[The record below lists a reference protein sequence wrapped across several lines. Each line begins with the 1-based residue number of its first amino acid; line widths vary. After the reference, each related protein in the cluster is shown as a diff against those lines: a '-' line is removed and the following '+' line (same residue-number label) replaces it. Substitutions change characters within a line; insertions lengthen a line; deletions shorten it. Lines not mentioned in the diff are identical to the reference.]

1 VIVNDLQ
8 VRLFEINKST
18 VADALLGA
26 GINMRKTQPRLGMA
40 LTVVVNG
47 KLKIIKGG
55 RGQAA
60 VVKLNGE
67 EVTIDSPVKN
77 EDVIQFIPA
86 EDGPDARGFIYD
98 VVPQIMSLSVTVN
111 GEDMAINPVIT
122 MNSQLATY
130 YDELV
135 DNARINYYLPKTGAE
150 IMEIAGF
157 TDNDHTIYVNERIVD
172 VMSEIEDGDD
182 IIIENIAGSA
192 EQNGQEA
199 AKSELAGVST
209 GLVSAT
215 EEETEKDG
223 DSGSETNEHMT
234 ATENHSKSS
243 NEVIDSSGSVPGIT
257 VVYVNQERVEIP
269 RENII
274 LTDILTRVSFPL
286 IPPKV
291 GSKLVLQVNG
301 ISAEFTTPLKW
312 GDNVI
317 LEWV

>member
-1 VIVNDLQ
+1 
-8 VRLFEINKST
+8 
-18 VADALLGA
+18 
-26 GINMRKTQPRLGMA
+26 
-40 LTVVVNG
+40 
-47 KLKIIKGG
+47 
-55 RGQAA
+55 
-60 VVKLNGE
+60 
-67 EVTIDSPVKN
+67 
-77 EDVIQFIPA
+77 
-86 EDGPDARGFIYD
+86 
-98 VVPQIMSLSVTVN
+98 
-111 GEDMAINPVIT
+111 
-122 MNSQLATY
+122 
-130 YDELV
+130 
-135 DNARINYYLPKTGAE
+135 
-150 IMEIAGF
+150 
-157 TDNDHTIYVNERIVD
+157 
-172 VMSEIEDGDD
+172 MSEIEDGDD